1 MRIFLAVFLAAYL
14 HGATIVRPTLQWYQP
29 VSGSGA
35 SAAVSVASD
44 ANGNLYIAGNTT
56 SLDLPTVSAAQ
67 KSPGGSPV
75 IKIDTGSGTA
85 LKLYSQG
92 LAAVASLAVDP
103 ENTQTLYAASG
114 NTLSRSTDA
123 GTTWTPLPGFPS
135 VAAINSIA
143 VDPSNSNT
151 LYATASSLGALKSTD
166 AGTTWTAIN
175 QGIPL
180 TSGQGTS
187 IYGKVATVTAL
198 NLYQIWVDPKS
209 PASLFAQAD
218 TTLLRSTNA
227 GATWSVSLNGP
238 QYNFLAFDPFTPGTL
253 YTRNYKSVDEG
264 VTWTPSLMPNAAV
277 VPDPFH
283 QGRLYSAGYLN
294 GVTALFVSVDG
305 SVSWN
310 PIIQGQVAA
319 VAADPANPV
328 LYAYVPQMGIIRS
341 SDGFSTYSKL
351 ADAPVSPQQLLIAG
365 KNLFLLSQPATDVFV
380 TKLDPSGKV
389 IYSTYFGGSAAD
401 TAVGMAAGSDGSV
414 YVAGQTLSSDFPV
427 TKSAYGASLS
437 GARSNFVFKLNP
449 DGSLG
454 WSTYFADSSS
464 TVNAIAIDSAG
475 DAYVAGVTSG
485 NLPTTPGAY
494 QTQLTTS
501 SSCGAVTVGFCL
513 PVSEA
518 FLTKFNPQGAALLF
532 STYIADHL
540 YNNLLQGYSNVLAVN
555 TAGAYLAGG
564 NTLAL
569 MNTSGSQMLA
579 HTALPVQSTIAAM
592 SVDMAG
598 NLFVTGWTS
607 SATFPASAGA
617 FQTSLAGGDDVFVAK
632 FDSALSQVVAAT
644 LLGGESEDL
653 PKNVTVD
660 PASGAVIVSGYTD
673 SLAFPTRT
681 PFQESFAPRSGFV
694 AGLDPSLSQLLF
706 STYVGDVNSFS
717 VAGAVPDGSGGVL
730 LAGATLN
737 QTNGY
742 EAGDPG
748 FAYSTGAHVIANRIA
763 LPPAATVRL
772 DSVVNFASGIGLALA
787 PGETIAI
794 NGSGFA
800 ADSQLSLDGA
810 ALPLVSMSANR
821 LVAMMPAG
829 LATSGT
835 REITVSSGGVQSNS
849 VLLPSGPASPGVYSV
864 DGSGLGQAY
873 GLNADGTVNSP
884 ANPTTPGAAITL
896 FVNGVGQINNV
907 SGYAVTALTPAVFID
922 GFYAN
927 GIAATVQQIKGLP
940 GGVYAISVYVPTVT
954 SLIAQNPDLK
964 NFVFPPQSPI
974 DIFIGGTVSQG
985 GVFISIANVRPGT

>member
-1 MRIFLAVFLAAYL
+1 MRQVLALLLLPCL
-14 HGATIVRPTLQWYQP
+14 HGATIVRPTLQWYRT

-35 SAAVSVASD
+35 STAVSVASD
-44 ANGNLYIAGNTT
+44 SAGNLYIAGNTT

-67 KSPGGSPV
+67 NAPGGSPV
-75 IKIDTGSGTA
+75 TRIDTSSGAA

-92 LAAVASLAVDP
+92 LAAAAGLAADP
-103 ENTQTLYAASG
+103 QNPQTLYAASG
-114 NTLSRSTDA
+114 NTLSRSSDA
-123 GTTWTPLPGFPS
+123 GSTWTPLSGFPS

-143 VDPSNSNT
+143 ADPSNSNT

-166 AGTTWTAIN
+166 SGTTWTAIN
-175 QGIPL
+175 QGIPV
-180 TSGQGTS
+180 TSSQGVS
-187 IYGKVATVTAL
+187 IYGKLATVTTL
-198 NLYQIWVDPKS
+198 NLYQLWVDPKS
-209 PASLFAQAD
+209 RSSLFAQGD
-218 TTLLRSTNA
+218 TALFRSSDA
-227 GATWSVSLNGP
+227 GATWTLSLNGP

-264 VTWTPSLMPNAAV
+264 VTWTPALMPNAAV

-294 GVTALFVSVDG
+294 GVTALFLSVDG
-305 SVSWN
+305 SVTWN
-310 PIIQGQVAA
+310 PIIPGQVAA
-319 VAADPANPV
+319 PTADPANPV
-328 LYAYVPQMGIIRS
+328 LYAYLPQVGIVRS
-341 SDGFSTYSKL
+341 SDGFSSYTKL
-351 ADAPVSPQQLLIAG
+351 ADALVSPRQLQIAG
-365 KNLFLLSQPATDVFV
+365 KNLFLLSPPATDVFV
-380 TKLDPSGKV
+380 TKLDPSGKA

-401 TAVGMAAGSDGSV
+401 TVVGMAAGSDGSV

-437 GARSNFVFKLNP
+437 GTRSNFVFKLNP

-464 TVNAIAIDSAG
+464 TVNAIAVDAAG

-494 QTQLTTS
+494 QTQFNALNP
-501 SSCGAVTVGFCL
+501 CGGIGFCL
-513 PVSEA
+513 PQTEA
-518 FLTKFNPQGAALLF
+518 FLTRFNPQGSALLF
-532 STYIADHL
+532 STYIPDHL
-540 YNNLLQGYSNVLAVN
+540 YNSLLQGYSNVLAVN

-569 MNTSGSQMLA
+569 MNASGSQMLA
-579 HTALPVQSTIAAM
+579 HTAMPVQSTISAM
-592 SVDMAG
+592 SVDTTG

-617 FQTSLAGGDDVFVAK
+617 FQKSLAGGDDVFVAK

-653 PKNVTVD
+653 PQNITVD
-660 PASGAVIVSGYTD
+660 PASGTVIVSGYTD

-694 AGLDPSLSQLLF
+694 AGLDPNLSQLLF

-737 QTNGY
+737 RTTAY
-742 EAGDPG
+742 EAFDPG
-748 FAYSTGAHVIANRIA
+748 YAYSTGAQVVANRIT
-763 LPPAATVRL
+763 LPPAASVRL
-772 DSVVNFASGIGLALA
+772 DSVMNLASGIGLALA
-787 PGETIAI
+787 PGEAIAI

-800 ADSQLSLDGA
+800 ADSQLSLDGVV
-810 ALPLVSMSANR
+810 LPLISMSTNR

-835 REITVSSGGVQSNS
+835 REITVSSGGVQSNR
-849 VLLPSGPASPGVYSV
+849 VLLPSSPASPGVYSA
-864 DGSGLGQAY
+864 DGSGQGQAY
-873 GLNADGTVNSP
+873 VLNADGTANSP
-884 ANPTTPGAAITL
+884 ANPTAPGAAITL
-896 FVNGVGQINNV
+896 FVNGVGPLTNV
-907 SGYAVTALTPAVFID
+907 SGYAVTALPPAVFID

-927 GIAATVQQIKGLP
+927 GIAATIQQVKGLP
-940 GGVYAISVYVPTVT
+940 GGVYAISVYVPTVAT
-954 SLIAQNPDLK
+954 
-964 NFVFPPQSPI
+964 NFPFPPQSPI

-985 GVFISIANVRPGT
+985 GLFISIAH

>member
-1 MRIFLAVFLAAYL
+1 MRLFLAVFLATCLYA
-14 HGATIVRPTLQWYQP
+14 ATIARPTLQWYQP

-35 SAAVSVASD
+35 STAVSVASD
-44 ANGNLYIAGNTT
+44 SQGNLYIAGNTT

-75 IKIDTGSGTA
+75 IKIDTSSGTA

-92 LAAVASLAVDP
+92 LSAVASLAADP
-103 ENTQTLYAASG
+103 QNPQVLYAASASV
-114 NTLSRSTDA
+114 LSKSTDT
-123 GTTWTPLPGFPS
+123 GITWTPLPGFPS
-135 VAAINSIA
+135 VATINSIT
-143 VDPSNSNT
+143 VDPSNSNN

-166 AGTTWTAIN
+166 GGTTWTTIN
-175 QGIPL
+175 QGIPV
-180 TSGQGTS
+180 TSGQGVS
-187 IYGKVATVTAL
+187 IYGKLATVTTL
-198 NLYQIWVDPKS
+198 NLHQLWVDPKS
-209 PASLFAQAD
+209 PSSLFAQGD
-218 TTLLRSTNA
+218 TALFRSTDA
-227 GATWSVSLNGP
+227 GATWTLSLNGP
-238 QYNFLAFDPFTPGTL
+238 QYNFLAFDPFTPGTI

-264 VTWTPSLMPNAAV
+264 ATWTPALMPNAAV

-294 GVTALFVSVDG
+294 GVTALFLSVDG
-305 SVSWN
+305 SATWN

-319 VAADPANPV
+319 VTADPANPV
-328 LYAYVPQMGIIRS
+328 LYAYLPQMGIVRS
-341 SDGFSTYSKL
+341 SDGFSSYTKL
-351 ADAPVSPQQLLIAG
+351 ADALVSPQQLQVAG

-380 TKLDPSGKV
+380 TKLDSSGKV

-414 YVAGQTLSSDFPV
+414 YVAGQTLSADFPV
-427 TKSAYGASLS
+427 TKSAYGPGLS
-437 GARSNFVFKLNP
+437 GTRSNFVFKLNP

-464 TVNAIAIDSAG
+464 TVNAIAVDAAG
-475 DAYVAGVTSG
+475 AAYLAGVTSG

-494 QTQLTTS
+494 QTQFNALNT
-501 SSCGAVTVGFCL
+501 CGGIGFCI
-513 PVSEA
+513 PPSEA
-518 FLTKFNPQGAALLF
+518 FLTRFNLQGSALLF
-532 STYIADHL
+532 STYIPDHL

-555 TAGAYLAGG
+555 AAGAYLAGG

-592 SVDMAG
+592 SVDTAG

-632 FDSALSQVVAAT
+632 FDGALSQIMAAT

-653 PKNVTVD
+653 PQNLTVD
-660 PASGAVIVSGYTD
+660 PAGGTVIVSGYTD

-681 PFQESFAPRSGFV
+681 PFQQSFAPRSGFV

-717 VAGAVPDGSGGVL
+717 VAGAVPDGAGGVL

-737 QTNGY
+737 QTTGY
-742 EAGDPG
+742 EANDPG
-748 FAYSTGAHVIANRIA
+748 YAYSTGAQVIANRIT
-763 LPPAATVRL
+763 LPPAASVRL

-787 PGETIAI
+787 PAEAIAI

-800 ADSQLSLDGA
+800 ANTQLSLDGVV
-810 ALPLVSMSANR
+810 LPLVSMSSNR

-829 LATSGT
+829 LPTSGT
-835 REITVSSGGVQSNS
+835 RQLTVSSGGVQSNP
-849 VLLPSGPASPGVYSV
+849 VLVPSSPASPGVYSV

-873 GLNADGTVNSP
+873 VLNADGTVNSP
-884 ANPTTPGAAITL
+884 SNPTTPGAAITL
-896 FVNGVGQINNV
+896 FVNGVGPLTNV
-907 SGYAVTALTPAVFID
+907 SGYAVTALPPAVFID

-927 GIAATVQQIKGLP
+927 GIAATVQQGI
-940 GGVYAISVYVPTVT
+940 YAISVYVPT
-954 SLIAQNPDLK
+954 LA
-964 NFVFPPQSPI
+964 NFIFPPQSPI

-985 GVFISIANVRPGT
+985 GIFISIAN